1 MIRAESPDSLREVR
15 ERVLVMVAG
24 KREREVTLQVLAA
37 SGLHAV
43 ACGGVDELIGAMSQG
58 GMVALVAEELLS
70 PDAVSRIAG
79 WLREQP
85 AWSDFPIV
93 VFSVGEHKALR
104 ENSPLANVT
113 FLERPVRLRS
123 MLAAIRGAWRSRARQ
138 YEARHAIESRD
149 NFLAM
154 LGHELR
160 NPLSAISLASTLMTR
175 RAAPDARPKEL
186 DVITRQAEHLTRLV
200 DDLLDVARFTHGK
213 VSLSTAPLAIADVA
227 RSSFE
232 TLQHRAIEH
241 LAEYELRV
249 LAPEL
254 SVDGD
259 RQRLEQVLSNLLTN
273 AIKYTPQGG
282 RVQLVVRA
290 EPGLAVVEVTDSGIG
305 LAPAMLSSVFEP
317 FAQVDASLDR
327 AQGGIG
333 LGLSLVQS
341 IVQMH
346 GGSVS
351 ALSPGLGRGA
361 TFAIRLPALAA

>member
-1 MIRAESPDSLREVR
+1 MIRGEPPASLRDFQQ
-15 ERVLVMVAG
+15 RVLVLVAG
-24 KREREVTLQVLAA
+24 KREREVTLEVLAS
-37 SGLHAV
+37 SGLSPV
-43 ACGGVDELIGAMSQG
+43 ACSDVEDLVRSMSQG
-58 GMVALVAEELLS
+58 AMVALVAEELLS
-70 PDAVSRIAG
+70 AQAVGRIAS
-79 WLREQP
+79 WLRDQP
-85 AWSDFPIV
+85 AWSDFPII
-93 VFSVGEHKALR
+93 VFSGAERKALR

-123 MLAAIRGAWRSRARQ
+123 MLASIRNAIRSRTRQ

-160 NPLSAISLASTLMTR
+160 NPLSAISLASTLMAR
-175 RAAPDARPKEL
+175 RAEQRPRPKEL
-186 DVITRQAEHLTRLV
+186 DVIARQSEHLARLV
-200 DDLLDVARFTHGK
+200 DDLLDVARITHGK
-213 VSLSTAPLAIADVA
+213 VSLTKAPLRVADVA

-232 TLQHRAIEH
+232 TLQHRAAEH
-241 LAEYELRV
+241 LSAYELRV

-254 SVDGD
+254 SVEGD

-282 RVQLVVRA
+282 RVELVVRT
-290 EPGLAVVEVTDSGIG
+290 EPGVAVMEVTDSGIG
-305 LAPAMLSSVFEP
+305 LAPTMLNRVFEP

-361 TFAIRLPALAA
+361 TFAVRLPTLAA